1 MIEQKKKKGSQTAQV
16 RFFYQAAPGH
26 TVSLSGVFNDW
37 DPVKTPMV
45 YSAAEGGYSCTL
57 SLAPGNYEYK
67 LVVNGEWLQD
77 ESNPDFVSNDFGTLN
92 SLVKVI

>member
-1 MIEQKKKKGSQTAQV
+1 
-16 RFFYQAAPGH
+16 
-26 TVSLSGVFNDW
+26 
-37 DPVKTPMV
+37 MV
-45 YSAAEGGYSCTL
+45 YSAAEGGYSCSL

-67 LVVNGEWLQD
+67 LVVDGEWLQD